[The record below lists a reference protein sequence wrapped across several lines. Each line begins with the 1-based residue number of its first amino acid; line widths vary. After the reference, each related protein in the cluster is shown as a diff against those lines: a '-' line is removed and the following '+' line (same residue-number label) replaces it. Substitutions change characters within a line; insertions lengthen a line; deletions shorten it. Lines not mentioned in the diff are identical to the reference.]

1 MKLFKLSFIVAIAIA
16 ACFGL
21 AGTGYA
27 FHDGGVATCDSCHTM
42 HNSLFNKAMT
52 GTGSNSGSKPK
63 ASDSTNNNAVL
74 EGEIYLLQGSDQ
86 SSTCLNCHQ
95 AKATPSGYAVAS
107 GSAYM
112 TANSGLPGS
121 MTPGG
126 DFSWLKVGPNSSS
139 KMKRGH
145 NIVAADYGFVADTN
159 KANNMAPG
167 GTYPAGSLHCSS
179 CHDPHGKY
187 RRTTDTNAFA
197 TTGAPIAESG
207 SYATSPNPD
216 GTGHAVGAYRFLAGA
231 GYEPKSTPGYGFTA
245 GPPMAVAPSS
255 YNRAEYSTTASSNYE
270 THVAYGAG
278 MSEWC
283 ANCHSSM
290 HQEGYISGNANQR
303 HPAGN
308 NAKLTAA
315 IAGNYNSYITS
326 GVTGV
331 GNHYTSLVPFETGA
345 ATFSELASRAAV
357 TAGNTDVAAST
368 NSNVMC
374 LSCHR
379 AHAGG
384 FYAMLRYP
392 TTDLLTGD
400 AVLGYELLDNL
411 TAAGMQRAMYER
423 PATVF
428 GEYQRAL
435 CNKCHAKD

>member
-1 MKLFKLSFIVAIAIA
+1 MKLIKFSFIVAIAVA

-42 HNSLFNKAMT
+42 HNSLFDKAMV
-52 GTGSNSGSKPK
+52 GTGSNNGSKTK
-63 ASDSTNNNAVL
+63 NVDSSNSTAVL
-74 EGEIYLLQGSDQ
+74 DGEIYLLQGSDQ

-95 AKATPSGYAVAS
+95 GSQGSYRVSSIVSSFNTAS
-107 GSAYM
+107 I
-112 TANSGLPGS
+112 PQQI
-121 MTPGG
+121 TPGG
-126 DFSWLKVGPNSSS
+126 DFTWLKVGANASS

-145 NIVAADYGFVADTN
+145 NVVAADFGYVADTN
-159 KANNMAPG
+159 KADNLAPG
-167 GTYPAGSLHCSS
+167 GTYPAGNLHCSS

-207 SYATSPNPD
+207 SYATSPDPT
-216 GTGHAVGAYRFLAGA
+216 GTGHAVGSYRFLGGV
-231 GYEPKSTPGYGFTA
+231 GYEPKSTPGFAFTA

-255 YNRAEYSTTASSNYE
+255 YNRSEYSTGASANFE

-290 HQEGYISGNANQR
+290 HQPTYTSGNAGQV

-308 NAKLTAA
+308 NAKLTAT
-315 IAGNYNSYITS
+315 IAGNYNSYVTS
-326 GVTGV
+326 GVTGG
-331 GNHYTSLVPFETGA
+331 GNHYTTLVPFETGA
-345 ATFSELASRAAV
+345 GTFSELATRAGV
-357 TAGNTDVAAST
+357 TAGNTDVAAGT
-368 NSNVMC
+368 GSNVMC

-379 AHAGG
+379 AHASG
-384 FYAMLRYP
+384 FNAMLRYP

-400 AVLGYELLDNL
+400 AAEGYEAIDGLND
-411 TAAGMQRAMYER
+411 TQMERAMNGR

-428 GEYQRAL
+428 GQYQRAL